1 MSDPAALDR
10 LYRAERPRLLAW
22 LLRRVGCPATAADL
36 AQDSFLRLLAR
47 GGTAGLTD
55 PTAWLARTAR
65 NLATDADRRAAL
77 RQPADFL
84 VLEGLTDPHPSP
96 ETAADAA
103 QRARTLGVLIAALPP
118 RQREVLLLARL
129 EGLSHAEI
137 GARLG
142 ISPNTAMV
150 HLGRALAILARLRA
164 E

>member
-1 MSDPAALDR
+1 MSDPAALAR

-22 LLRRVGCPATAADL
+22 LLRRVGCPAIAADL
-36 AQDSFLRLLAR
+36 TQDSFLRLLAR

-55 PTAWLARTAR
+55 PAAWLARTAR
-65 NLATDADRRAAL
+65 NLAIDAGRRATL
-77 RQPADFL
+77 RQPADSSL
-84 VLEGLTDPHPSP
+84 LEGLADPRPSP
-96 ETAADAA
+96 EMAADAA
-103 QRARTLGVLIAALPP
+103 QRARALGALIAALPP

-129 EGLSHAEI
+129 DGLSHAEI

-150 HLGRALAILARLRA
+150 HLGRALATLAQLRG